1 MDREAIDLMID
12 DITKTL
18 AEMPDKKCKEY
29 QELSASLRNL
39 QDALIKDLTYEQNR
53 IRANMEQELKEQEIQ
68 SNQAIKMRE
77 LEIKEKEAT
86 AKVKEAEAK
95 AKESENSMALRIKE
109 LEMESELKQQEL
121 ESRVRQEKT
130 RARWG
135 FFGAIGA
142 AVLGLGGVLLECLSR
157 EKRVENLREI
167 KEEQGI
173 VDRDLVNLTR

>member
-53 IRANMEQELKEQEIQ
+53 IRANMEQELKEQELA
-68 SNQAIKMRE
+68 STRE
-77 LEIKEKEAT
+77 LK
-86 AKVKEAEAK
+86 
-95 AKESENSMALRIKE
+95 MKE
-109 LEMESELKQQEL
+109 LEMEAEVKRLEI
-121 ESRVRQEKT
+121 ESRVKQEKT
-130 RARWG
+130 RSRWG

-157 EKRVENLREI
+157 EKRVKNLREI